1 MRKLGRLA
9 AVAAGMALFGLSLP
23 AAAQKTDDKPGM
35 AAPQSSFTDA
45 RLNAFANAAKGVY
58 AVRQKY
64 GPKFEAAADDA
75 EKKNVVLSARA
86 EMEKVIVGH
95 GLTVEQYNEILVA
108 AKDDQAL
115 AEKLSKLLGPPP
127 SGG

>member
-1 MRKLGRLA
+1 
-9 AVAAGMALFGLSLP
+9 MALFGLSLP
-23 AAAQKTDDKPGM
+23 AAAQKTDDKPGT

-127 SGG
+127 GG